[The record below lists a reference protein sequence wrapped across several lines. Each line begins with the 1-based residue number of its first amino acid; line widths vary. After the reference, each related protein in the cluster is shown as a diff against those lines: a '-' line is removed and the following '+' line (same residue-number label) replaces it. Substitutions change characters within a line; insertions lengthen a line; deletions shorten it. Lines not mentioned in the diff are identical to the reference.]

1 MDIKTSLEEI
11 YGAEVAQ
18 LKGTALNVIVIAY
31 VTESEARQNIL
42 SANRLSSFILYL
54 ERLND

>member
-18 LKGTALNVIVIAY
+18 LKGTALNVVVIAY
-31 VTESEARQNIL
+31 ITESEARQNAL
-42 SANRLSSFILYL
+42 AAKKLSSFILYL
-54 ERLND
+54 ERLNE

>member
-18 LKGTALNVIVIAY
+18 LKGAALNVIVIAFI
-31 VTESEARQNIL
+31 TEGEASQNAL
-42 SANRLSSFILYL
+42 AANRLSSFLHYL
-54 ERLND
+54 ERLNE

>member
-1 MDIKTSLEEI
+1 MDIKTRLEEI